1 MVDNTVTLEWG
12 APDLRAAVGIVQSC
26 GENSTE
32 EHAEAKDEQ
41 GKTIE
46 LRSYSSGDELS
57 VEALITTG
65 VTAPKAGMKVTIA
78 SGDYAGDYLCTSA
91 NKTRS
96 NTDYTK
102 VSITLTRK
110 DSAAIVPSRTASG
123 L

>member
-1 MVDNTVTLEWG
+1 
-12 APDLRAAVGIVQSC
+12 
-26 GENSTE
+26 
-32 EHAEAKDEQ
+32 
-41 GKTIE
+41 
-46 LRSYSSGDELS
+46 
-57 VEALITTG
+57 
-65 VTAPKAGMKVTIA
+65 MKVTIA

-123 L
+123 S